1 MKKKTKKAAK
11 KRPAHGKT
19 ARAGGNAEASIR
31 RVGQEWAEHWN
42 AGELEKLLAA
52 YAEDAVYMPPHHGAV
67 HGREAI
73 REYLKGPMQHG
84 VANLVYE
91 VTYIK
96 RSGGL
101 AYDVGRYSMT
111 LPQDGGARQDR
122 GKYLTVWKRQAD
134 GRWKIVADS
143 FSSDLAPGH

>member
-1 MKKKTKKAAK
+1 MKKKRTAKKKHRAPKKAA
-11 KRPAHGKT
+11 P
-19 ARAGGNAEASIR
+19 RAAGNAEAGIR

-42 AGELEKLLAA
+42 AGELDRLVAA
-52 YAEDAVYMPPHHGAV
+52 YAEDAVYMPPHHAAV

-73 REYLKGPMQHG
+73 REYLKGPIEHG
-84 VANLVYE
+84 VTNLTYE

-101 AYDVGRYSMT
+101 AYDVGRYSMSI
-111 LPQDGGARQDR
+111 PQDGGARQDR
-122 GKYLTVWKRQAD
+122 GKYLTVWKRQPD

>member
-11 KRPAHGKT
+11 KRPAHGKA

-84 VANLVYE
+84 VGNLVYE

-101 AYDVGRYSMT
+101 AYDVGRYSMSV
-111 LPQDGGARQDR
+111 PQDGGTRQDH
-122 GKYLTVWKRQAD
+122 GKYLTVWKRQPD

>member
-1 MKKKTKKAAK
+1 MKKKKTAKKKHAAK
-11 KRPAHGKT
+11 KRPA
-19 ARAGGNAEASIR
+19 ARAGGNPEASIR

-42 AGELEKLLAA
+42 AGDLDRLVAA
-52 YAEDAVYMPPHHGAV
+52 YSEDAVYMPPHHAAV
-67 HGREAI
+67 HGRGAI

-84 VANLVYE
+84 VGNLTYE

-111 LPQDGGARQDR
+111 VPQDGGARQDH
-122 GKYLTVWKRQAD
+122 GKYLTVWKRQPD

-143 FSSDLAPGH
+143 FSSDLTPGH

>member
-1 MKKKTKKAAK
+1 MKKGKTKTRKRSGGR
-11 KRPAHGKT
+11 RPA
-19 ARAGGNAEASIR
+19 ARAAGSAEAGIR

-42 AGELEKLLAA
+42 AGELERLVAA
-52 YAEDAVYMPPHHGAV
+52 YAEDAVYMPPHHAAV
-67 HGREAI
+67 HGRDAI

-84 VANLVYE
+84 VTNLTYE

-101 AYDVGRYSMT
+101 AYDVGRYSMSI
-111 LPQDGGARQDR
+111 PQDGGLRQDR
-122 GKYLTVWKRQAD
+122 GKYLTVWKRQPD
-134 GRWKIVADS
+134 GHWKIVADS

>member
-1 MKKKTKKAAK
+1 MKKKRKAARK
-11 KRPAHGKT
+11 GPARRKA
-19 ARAGGNAEASIR
+19 ARAGANAEASIR

-42 AGELEKLLAA
+42 AGELEKLVAA
-52 YAEDAVYMPPHHGAV
+52 YAEDAVYMPPHHGAL

-73 REYLKGPMQHG
+73 REYLKGPIGHG
-84 VANLVYE
+84 VTDLIYE

-101 AYDVGRYSMT
+101 AYDVGRYSMSI
-111 LPQDGGARQDR
+111 PQDGGARQDR